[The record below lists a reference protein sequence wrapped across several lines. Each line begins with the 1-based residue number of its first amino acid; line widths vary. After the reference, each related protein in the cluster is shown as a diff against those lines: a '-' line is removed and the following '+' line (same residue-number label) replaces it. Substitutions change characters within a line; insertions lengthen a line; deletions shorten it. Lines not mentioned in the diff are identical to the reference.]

1 MHGSFTTILHLQF
14 CLFACVLQLCKRALG
29 KMQLVIQTSCQPH
42 WNICTVYTGERAT
55 FAAVWVKPR
64 RQMCQSMTYWLLW
77 RNYPYVSQL
86 FSSWSVQSLPGR
98 KQVCVT
104 SATVANWSLCSK
116 YLHVSQPFSKMI
128 YAVCSTAAD
137 WLPLSLP
144 ENIQLWPSLS
154 ETASEL
160 WVNWTWWSRHH
171 GNLTGTAVCIAEM
184 DLLLLIG
191 IIFIMVYF
199 TQLLRKLYVYAFDS
213 IQYCIS
219 VCSVQLILGSIGWN
233 GKRGCDIMTTA

>member
-1 MHGSFTTILHLQF
+1 
-14 CLFACVLQLCKRALG
+14 
-29 KMQLVIQTSCQPH
+29 
-42 WNICTVYTGERAT
+42 
-55 FAAVWVKPR
+55 
-64 RQMCQSMTYWLLW
+64 MTYWLLC

-86 FSSWSVQSLPGR
+86 LSSWSMQSLPGR

-116 YLHVSQPFSKMI
+116 YLHVSQPFFKMI

-171 GNLTGTAVCIAEM
+171 GNLTGIAVCIAEM

-191 IIFIMVYF
+191 IIFIMIYF
-199 TQLLRKLYVYAFDS
+199 TQLLRKLSVYAFDS

-233 GKRGCDIMTTA
+233 GKRGRDIMTTAQKNSLNFDDLAIALMDVVLIEIIYLFWNVSSFSHFSQ

>member
-1 MHGSFTTILHLQF
+1 M
-14 CLFACVLQLCKRALG
+14 V
-29 KMQLVIQTSCQPH
+29 VQTLPNSIWVVSAQP
-42 WNICTVYTGERAT
+42 
-55 FAAVWVKPR
+55 
-64 RQMCQSMTYWLLW
+64 S
-77 RNYPYVSQL
+77 VSQL
-86 FSSWSVQSLPGR
+86 LSSWSMQSLPGR
-98 KQVCVT
+98 NHVSVT

-116 YLHVSQPFSKMI
+116 CIHVSQPFSKMI

-191 IIFIMVYF
+191 IIFIIWF
-199 TQLLRKLYVYAFDS
+199 TLPNCFASSLCMHSILSNTAYLYVLFNS
-213 IQYCIS
+213 F
-219 VCSVQLILGSIGWN
+219 
-233 GKRGCDIMTTA
+233 

>member
-1 MHGSFTTILHLQF
+1 
-14 CLFACVLQLCKRALG
+14 
-29 KMQLVIQTSCQPH
+29 
-42 WNICTVYTGERAT
+42 
-55 FAAVWVKPR
+55 
-64 RQMCQSMTYWLLW
+64 MTYWLLC

-86 FSSWSVQSLPGR
+86 LSSWSMQSLPGR

-116 YLHVSQPFSKMI
+116 YLHVSQPFFKMI

-171 GNLTGTAVCIAEM
+171 GNLTGIAVCIAEM

-191 IIFIMVYF
+191 IIFTIIYF
-199 TQLLRKLYVYAFDS
+199 TQLLRKLSLYAFDS

-219 VCSVQLILGSIGWN
+219 VCSTHSRKHRVKWK
-233 GKRGCDIMTTA
+233 KRSWHHDNSLEKKNSVKKKIVYISMT

>member
-1 MHGSFTTILHLQF
+1 
-14 CLFACVLQLCKRALG
+14 
-29 KMQLVIQTSCQPH
+29 
-42 WNICTVYTGERAT
+42 
-55 FAAVWVKPR
+55 
-64 RQMCQSMTYWLLW
+64 MTYWLLC

-86 FSSWSVQSLPGR
+86 LSSWSMQSLPGR

-116 YLHVSQPFSKMI
+116 YLHVSQPFFKMI

-171 GNLTGTAVCIAEM
+171 GNLTGIAVCIAEM

-191 IIFIMVYF
+191 IIFIMIYF
-199 TQLLRKLYVYAFDS
+199 TQLLRKLSVYAFDS

-233 GKRGCDIMTTA
+233 GKRGRDIMTTAQKNSLNFDDLAIALMDVVLIEIIYLFWNLSSFTHFSQQSHRVREQPADTRCPQL

>member
-1 MHGSFTTILHLQF
+1 M
-14 CLFACVLQLCKRALG
+14 V
-29 KMQLVIQTSCQPH
+29 VQTLPNSIWVVSAQP
-42 WNICTVYTGERAT
+42 
-55 FAAVWVKPR
+55 
-64 RQMCQSMTYWLLW
+64 S
-77 RNYPYVSQL
+77 VSQL
-86 FSSWSVQSLPGR
+86 LSSWSMQSLPGR
-98 KQVCVT
+98 NHVSVT

-116 YLHVSQPFSKMI
+116 CIHVSQPFSKMI

-144 ENIQLWPSLS
+144 ENIQRWPSLS

-171 GNLTGTAVCIAEM
+171 GNLTGIAVCIAEM

-191 IIFIMVYF
+191 IIFIMIYF
-199 TQLLRKLYVYAFDS
+199 TQLLRKLSVYAFDS

>member
-1 MHGSFTTILHLQF
+1 
-14 CLFACVLQLCKRALG
+14 
-29 KMQLVIQTSCQPH
+29 
-42 WNICTVYTGERAT
+42 
-55 FAAVWVKPR
+55 
-64 RQMCQSMTYWLLW
+64 MCQSMTWWLLC
-77 RNYPYVSQL
+77 RKYPYVSQL
-86 FSSWSVQSLPGR
+86 LSRWSMQSLPGR

-104 SATVANWSLCSK
+104 SATVANWSLCNK
-116 YLHVSQPFSKMI
+116 NLHVSQPFFKMI

-171 GNLTGTAVCIAEM
+171 GNLTGIAVCIAEM

-191 IIFIMVYF
+191 IIFTIIYF
-199 TQLLRKLYVYAFDS
+199 TQLLRKLSLYAFDS

-219 VCSVQLILGSIGWN
+219 VCSTHSRKHRVKWK
-233 GKRGCDIMTTA
+233 KRSWHHDNSSEK